1 MEVCVMQGER
11 ESVGPLDPDYG
22 DGWIVPGL
30 IPAEDGI
37 ADETLED

>member
-1 MEVCVMQGER
+1 MPSER
-11 ESVGPLDPDYG
+11 EDMNMEPLDPDYG

-37 ADETLED
+37 ADEVLED